1 MWIVVAIGGPVMLWL
16 MVLSASM
23 LGRMIHF
30 GHPTTETIEPPTNL
44 RV

>member
-1 MWIVVAIGGPVMLWL
+1 MWIVFALGGPAILWL
-16 MVLSASM
+16 MVLIASM

-30 GHPTTETIEPPTNL
+30 GHPTAETREPITR